1 MKLAKGIMVNGKN
14 LLISF
19 SHDGKRYRVTTN
31 LEALQVNVNKAIK
44 LLTSIKIDLE
54 RGQFLIANYKHQIS
68 NIKYLEH
75 LDSNYD
81 LTQNQISMTDLIN
94 EQMTRYQT
102 SFETGNIAIG
112 TWHCYRYAI
121 NKHLLPYFESKA
133 LDEFNLELLEQF
145 IGTIKLSKKRINL
158 ILQPLKQIMK
168 RAKKMERIE
177 LNPFDSLESE
187 SWQSQ
192 VIKSS
197 YKVEP
202 FSTNEVE
209 LILKTAEH
217 PAVKNI
223 LQTGFWTGMRI
234 GEMFALDWS
243 DIDFRQ
249 EIIHVNKSQ
258 TIQRIIKCPKTKAG
272 IRTVEM
278 TPLAKQALL
287 AQYQI
292 TGNDLDQRVF
302 KTPTGKTWLK
312 PDNLGRY
319 WKNIL
324 IKANINHRNLYQ
336 MRHTFISQM
345 LELGNSPMI
354 LYRMVGHENAEMIYK
369 NYGRFINQGT
379 GVKLL
384 RTEK

>member
-1 MKLAKGIMVNGKN
+1 M
-14 LLISF
+14 
-19 SHDGKRYRVTTN
+19 H
-31 LEALQVNVNKAIK
+31 
-44 LLTSIKIDLE
+44 
-54 RGQFLIANYKHQIS
+54 
-68 NIKYLEH
+68 
-75 LDSNYD
+75 
-81 LTQNQISMTDLIN
+81 
-94 EQMTRYQT
+94 RYQT

-112 TWHCYRYAI
+112 TWHCYRYAV
-121 NKHLLPYFESKA
+121 NKHLLPYFNDKT
-133 LDEFNLELLEQF
+133 LDGFNLELLEQF
-145 IGTIKLSKKRINL
+145 ISTIKLSKKRINL
-158 ILQPLKQIMK
+158 ILQPLKQIME

-202 FSTNEVE
+202 FSTNEVK
-209 LILKTAEH
+209 LILQTAEH
-217 PAVKNI
+217 VSIRNI
-223 LQTGFWTGMRI
+223 LQTSFWTGMRI
-234 GEMFALDWS
+234 GELFALDWG
-243 DIDFRQ
+243 DIDFTR
-249 EIIHVNKSQ
+249 EIIH
-258 TIQRIIKCPKTKAG
+258 RIIKETKTKAG
-272 IRTVEM
+272 VRDVEM

-292 TGNDLDQRVF
+292 TGHDSDQRVF
-302 KTPTGKTWLK
+302 KTPTGKTWMK

-324 IKANINHRNLYQ
+324 IKANISHRNLYQ

-379 GVKLL
+379 GAKLL
-384 RTEK
+384 KTEK